1 MKKGDFKLKGFT
13 IIEVSLVLAIA
24 GLIFLMI
31 FIALPALQRQQRD
44 TARKEDIT
52 ALISAIK
59 KYQTNNRGA
68 LPGGGDNASQV
79 TATRESGSGDAQNTW
94 KGFLRDYL
102 ADGFEDPSSGESY
115 VLTVENCDGGATG
128 QICKSA
134 SAVTTA
140 SFPNDF
146 RMYVFKQA
154 KCSGDETTG
163 ALQTSNPRKVAV
175 LYKLEGG
182 GMYCE
187 DS

>member
-1 MKKGDFKLKGFT
+1 MKKGDSNSKGFT

-52 ALISAIK
+52 ALISAVK

-68 LPGGGDNASQV
+68 LPGSGDTESTT
-79 TATRESGSGDAQNTW
+79 TATYKEDSTAGKNTW
-94 KGFLRDYL
+94 AGFLRDYMTN
-102 ADGFEDPSSGESY
+102 GFEDPSSGESY
-115 VLTVENCDGGATG
+115 KLVVTDCSGGSADSTCTSAEDVTG
-128 QICKSA
+128 
-134 SAVTTA
+134 A

-146 RMYVFKQA
+146 KIYLIKAAR
-154 KCSGDETTG
+154 CSGDDSTG
-163 ALQTSNPRKVAV
+163 ALRTSNPRKVAV

-182 GMYCE
+182 GIYCE
-187 DS
+187 NS

>member
-1 MKKGDFKLKGFT
+1 MEKGELKLKGFT

-52 ALISAIK
+52 ALISAVK

-68 LPGGGDNASQV
+68 LPEGTNV
-79 TATRESGSGDAQNTW
+79 TVTYDAESIENQNSW
-94 KGFLRDYL
+94 GGFLHDYMD
-102 ADGFEDPSSGESY
+102 DGFEDPSSGESY
-115 VLTVENCDGGATG
+115 VLRVVNCDGGGTG
-128 QICKSA
+128 RTCSSA
-134 SAVTTA
+134 GSVTDA

-146 RMYVFKQA
+146 SIFVIKTA
-154 KCSGDETTG
+154 KCSGDESTG
-163 ALQTSNPRKVAV
+163 ALQTSNPRKIAV

-182 GMYCE
+182 GIYCE